1 MSDGAPPCGRNASR
15 IGSLGL
21 VIFAEPPSTW
31 PHPEPMSTLHALLL
45 LGVLP
50 AAIAGVIV
58 LLVMAPSVARGPRYR
73 PGLSWWAPP
82 EWIGGPAE
90 GVAALD
96 SGEEPRRAIGP
107 GGDSPDA
114 QVGGGASAGW

>member
-1 MSDGAPPCGRNASR
+1 
-15 IGSLGL
+15 
-21 VIFAEPPSTW
+21 
-31 PHPEPMSTLHALLL
+31 MSTLHALLL

-96 SGEEPRRAIGP
+96 SGEEAPRAIGP
-107 GGDSPDA
+107 GSDSSNA

>member
-1 MSDGAPPCGRNASR
+1 
-15 IGSLGL
+15 

-31 PHPEPMSTLHALLL
+31 QHPEPMSTLHALLL

-58 LLVMAPSVARGPRYR
+58 VLVMAPSVARGPRYR

-82 EWIGGPAE
+82 EWIGGPAGGLAE
-90 GVAALD
+90 LD

-107 GGDSPDA
+107 GDDLPDA
-114 QVGGGASAGW
+114 QAGGGASASW

>member
-1 MSDGAPPCGRNASR
+1 
-15 IGSLGL
+15 

-31 PHPEPMSTLHALLL
+31 PHPAPESTLHALLL

-58 LLVMAPSVARGPRYR
+58 LLVIAPSIARGPRYR

-82 EWIGGPAE
+82 EWIGGPSN
-90 GVAALD
+90 GLAALD
-96 SGEEPRRAIGP
+96 AGEEPQRAIGA
-107 GGDSPDA
+107 GADA
-114 QVGGGASAGW
+114 SDDNAGGGASASW

>member
-1 MSDGAPPCGRNASR
+1 
-15 IGSLGL
+15 
-21 VIFAEPPSTW
+21 
-31 PHPEPMSTLHALLL
+31 MSTLHALLL

-58 LLVMAPSVARGPRYR
+58 VLVMAPSVARGPRYR

-82 EWIGGPAE
+82 EWIGGPAGGLAE
-90 GVAALD
+90 LD

-107 GGDSPDA
+107 GDDSPDA
-114 QVGGGASAGW
+114 QVGGGASASW